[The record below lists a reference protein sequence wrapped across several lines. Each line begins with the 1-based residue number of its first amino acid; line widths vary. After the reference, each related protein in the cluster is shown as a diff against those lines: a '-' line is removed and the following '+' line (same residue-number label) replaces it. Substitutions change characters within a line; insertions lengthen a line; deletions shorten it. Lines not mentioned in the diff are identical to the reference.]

1 MRQWVGRHGLPEG
14 VPSELRLKEKK
25 PVCRQPRWEPAEV
38 WQEAEDTQKVSVQ
51 KCRQSLIK
59 LAREISIPQTTK
71 GGGARRTPDIHGKG
85 RKGLPKDGEGL
96 METVALG
103 KKIQPNLGDLARKE
117 QGK

>member
-1 MRQWVGRHGLPEG
+1 MRQWVVRHGLPEG

-59 LAREISIPQTTK
+59 LAREISIPQK
-71 GGGARRTPDIHGKG
+71 
-85 RKGLPKDGEGL
+85 LPKVGEPGEL
-96 METVALG
+96 LTFTRQREERVTKRWRG
-103 KKIQPNLGDLARKE
+103 PYGNCGPW
-117 QGK
+117 

>member
-1 MRQWVGRHGLPEG
+1 MRQWVVRHGLPEG

-59 LAREISIPQTTK
+59 LAREVSIPQRLPKVGEPGELLTFTAK
-71 GGGARRTPDIHGKG
+71 GGRGYQK
-85 RKGLPKDGEGL
+85 
-96 METVALG
+96 MERAPRQLWPLVKRYSQTLVTRG
-103 KKIQPNLGDLARKE
+103 NTYPE
-117 QGK
+117 